1 MSKGLGAAQNDMV
14 LTMQRKMK
22 RFFCFTLVYMGRV
35 FIASMNMRGA
45 WAPLPHDECFRVNV
59 TSAQSKTSAY
69 RLAFSPMTEV
79 VGRYKGYFCFENYWQ
94 SGKRYAGHDEK
105 EVEKMDAWWRKQK
118 KGKRRYPRGKGL
130 RVTHAEFPRV
140 RGELD
145 YVESRKNVY
154 VPEYYELVRGN
165 AVLTSLAE
173 RIASGE
179 DIVVYDFDGPRTK
192 SGDVTCEVVTLEL
205 LQEKIDDVS
214 RPFGHGYIIAGIL
227 AGIVPS
233 QYV

>member
-1 MSKGLGAAQNDMV
+1 MKTRPIYTRVKQ
-14 LTMQRKMK
+14 KK
-22 RFFCFTLVYMGRV
+22 RFIFLCIVSTISFWAAPSPFDILGVTADFIKFLYLIGSAVYLWLIYTDA
-35 FIASMNMRGA
+35 FQASSA
-45 WAPLPHDECFRVNV
+45 ENV
-59 TSAQSKTSAY
+59 RKTQVQEAY
-69 RLAFSPMTEV
+69 
-79 VGRYKGYFCFENYWQ
+79 
-94 SGKRYAGHDEK
+94 EK
-105 EVEKMDAWWRKQK
+105 EKAHEKKARWLKQK